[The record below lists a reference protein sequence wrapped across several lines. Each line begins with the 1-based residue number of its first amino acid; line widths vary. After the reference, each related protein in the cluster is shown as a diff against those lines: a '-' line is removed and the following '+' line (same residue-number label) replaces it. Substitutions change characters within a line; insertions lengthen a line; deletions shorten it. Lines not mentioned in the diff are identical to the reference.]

1 MYEVN
6 QWFVTVNTKHISPAV
21 LSNWHGILIQCKKV
35 RDSLVAQMV
44 KNKPA
49 MPETWVQS
57 LGQED
62 PWRKDRLPTLVFLG
76 FPGGSAGKES
86 IRLPC
91 GSSGPEGGHGNPLQY
106 SCLKNF
112 MDRGAWWI
120 TVHGVAK
127 SQTRLS
133 D

>member
-6 QWFVTVNTKHISPAV
+6 QWFVTVNTKHISLAV
-21 LSNWHGILIQCKKV
+21 LSNWRGILIQRKKV

-44 KNKPA
+44 KNKLA

-76 FPGGSAGKES
+76 FPGGSDGKES
-86 IRLPC
+86 ICNAGDL
-91 GSSGPEGGHGNPLQY
+91 GSSPGSGRSLEKG
-106 SCLKNF
+106 
-112 MDRGAWWI
+112 
-120 TVHGVAK
+120 
-127 SQTRLS
+127 
-133 D
+133 

>member
-6 QWFVTVNTKHISPAV
+6 QWFVTVNTKHISLAV
-21 LSNWHGILIQCKKV
+21 LSNWRGILIQRKKV

-62 PWRKDRLPTLVFLG
+62 ALEKG
-76 FPGGSAGKES
+76 
-86 IRLPC
+86 
-91 GSSGPEGGHGNPLQY
+91 
-106 SCLKNF
+106 
-112 MDRGAWWI
+112 
-120 TVHGVAK
+120 
-127 SQTRLS
+127 
-133 D
+133 

>member
-76 FPGGSAGKES
+76 FPGGSDGKES
-86 IRLPC
+86 ICNAGDL
-91 GSSGPEGGHGNPLQY
+91 GSSPGSGRSLEKG
-106 SCLKNF
+106 
-112 MDRGAWWI
+112 
-120 TVHGVAK
+120 
-127 SQTRLS
+127 
-133 D
+133 